1 MDNFDIDFFQL
12 DNGYY
17 PVKEYLNATD
27 VKMRAKI
34 LWTIGLLEK
43 NGNTLGMPY
52 SEHLQDGIFEL
63 RTKQGNDISR
73 VLYFFCIRRKIILT
87 HGFTKKTKK
96 VPKSE
101 IETAKKYREIYLSRQ
116 EGE

>member
-12 DNGYY
+12 DNGNY

-43 NGNTLGMPY
+43 TVTHSVCRILNIY
-52 SEHLQDGIFEL
+52 
-63 RTKQGNDISR
+63 RT
-73 VLYFFCIRRKIILT
+73 
-87 HGFTKKTKK
+87 
-96 VPKSE
+96 E
-101 IETAKKYREIYLSRQ
+101 YLN
-116 EGE
+116 

>member
-1 MDNFDIDFFQL
+1 MGQFEVVFYETEDGEKPVQDFL
-12 DNGYY
+12 DNS
-17 PVKEYLNATD
+17 N
-27 VKMRAKI
+27 VKMRNKM
-34 LWTIGLLEK
+34 LMLMSVLQEK
-43 NGNTLGMPY
+43 GNNLREPY
-52 SEHLQDGIFEL
+52 SKHIDDGIFEL
-63 RTKQGNDISR
+63 RCKLGSDISR

>member
-12 DNGYY
+12 DNGDY

-43 NGNTLGMPY
+43 K
-52 SEHLQDGIFEL
+52 
-63 RTKQGNDISR
+63 R
-73 VLYFFCIRRKIILT
+73 
-87 HGFTKKTKK
+87 
-96 VPKSE
+96 
-101 IETAKKYREIYLSRQ
+101 
-116 EGE
+116 